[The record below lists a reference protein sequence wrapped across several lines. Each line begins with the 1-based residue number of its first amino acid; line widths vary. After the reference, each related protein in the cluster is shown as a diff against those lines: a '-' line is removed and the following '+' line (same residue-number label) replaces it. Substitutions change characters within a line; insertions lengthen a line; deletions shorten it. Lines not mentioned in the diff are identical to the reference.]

1 MQIILM
7 AFTRL
12 ILIKLFKLES
22 APLLTLLVLISGVLL
37 PIFVYNLLMKYN
49 YWWLFSLK
57 KPDNNLSLSR
67 VAIQPSSQNLQ
78 A

>member
-12 ILIKLFKLES
+12 ILIKVFKLES

-37 PIFVYNLLMKYN
+37 PILVYNFLMKYN

-67 VAIQPSSQNLQ
+67 VAIQPLKGS
-78 A
+78 